1 MNIAYLLA
9 TPSDIAAL
17 ATIKH
22 ATWPDEEPLNPTIF
36 AAALQTPGHQT
47 HIVAVNGRSVGFVSG
62 FVTQSAMGEQRWEV
76 DLLAVHPDFRRLG
89 LGSKLVATT
98 LEAAPTFAFAR
109 TLIHVNNQPSQRSF
123 SRHGFHPSGSPV
135 ILHICS
141 HPTPNTLPLPNTAH
155 LVPVNT
161 LTYRGLWLEGELS
174 SVAFQAAQ
182 AECLHQ
188 QRDLVGALIPAAD
201 SASQQMAEKCGF
213 VAVGTYQVWVD
224 DRRPTTDHNPS
235 SIVRRPSSS

>member
-9 TPSDIAAL
+9 TPSDIVAL

-47 HIVAVNGRSVGFVSG
+47 HIVAVNGRSAGFISS
-62 FVTQSAMGEQRWEV
+62 FITQSATGEARWEV
-76 DLLAVHPDFRRLG
+76 DLLAVHPDFRGLG
-89 LGSKLVATT
+89 LGNKLVATT
-98 LEAAPTFAFAR
+98 LEAAPAVAFAR
-109 TLIHVNNQPSQRSF
+109 TLIRVDNVPSQRSF
-123 SRHGFHPSGSPV
+123 ARHGFRLSGSPV

-141 HPTPNTLPLPNTAH
+141 HPTPNTLPLPTTAH

-174 SVAFQAAQ
+174 PAAFRSAQ
-182 AECLHQ
+182 TECLRQ
-188 QRDLVGALIPAAD
+188 QRDLIGALIPAD
-201 SASQQMAEKCGF
+201 DQPNQQAAQACRF
-213 VAVGTYQVWVD
+213 VAVGVYQVWISNEP
-224 DRRPTTDHNPS
+224 RTTHHVQN
-235 SIVRRPSSS
+235 

>member
-9 TPSDIAAL
+9 TPSEIAAL

-22 ATWPDEEPLNPTIF
+22 ATWPDEDPLDPAIVAT
-36 AAALQTPGHQT
+36 ALQTPGHQT
-47 HIVAVNGRSVGFVSG
+47 HIVAINGRSAGFASS
-62 FVTQSAMGEQRWEV
+62 FLTQSATGERRWEI
-76 DLLAVHPDFRRLG
+76 DLLAVHPDFRGLG
-89 LGSKLVATT
+89 LGSKLVETAVN
-98 LEAAPTFAFAR
+98 AAPAVAFAR
-109 TLIHVNNQPSQRSF
+109 ALIHVDNVPSQRSF
-123 SRHGFHPSGSPV
+123 ARHGFQPSGSPYV
-135 ILHICS
+135 LHICS
-141 HPTPNTLPLPNTAH
+141 QPTAHTTVLPPTAH

-174 SVAFQAAQ
+174 PAAFQAAQ
-182 AECLHQ
+182 TECLHQ
-188 QRDLVGALIPAAD
+188 QRDLVGALLPAAD
-201 SASQQMAEKCGF
+201 SASQQTAEKCGF